1 MSQNNYG
8 CYNRKPFHAYYHATG
23 SDKQIP
29 HVLTT
34 ECQYRKTELGKTD
47 PKCNGC
53 KHKDAK

>member
-1 MSQNNYG
+1 MSYG

-29 HVLTT
+29 HVMTT

-47 PKCNGC
+47 PKCNEC